1 MTSSSER
8 MMQNK
13 EEYIHKYLE
22 SLPLQLENGVSAPRS
37 VGPTQK
43 AAIEWRK
50 KAENNLTPGSGR
62 TQKAAVS
69 APKAKI
75 NMSVQEWDMFHS
87 HWKMYK
93 SSTEIHETR
102 LGRLLYFACEPQLQ
116 RKVSSLM
123 NNPMEASEMDM
134 LTAIKSCC
142 LTAPKQSTNNY
153 SIQRRDFVYIQ
164 QKPDETANRFL
175 ARLRMSAE
183 NCNWKSCSCQRCP
196 GDCGYDTSEE
206 HVREQLLRGMM
217 DKDLQEDL
225 MERDESFRDIKA
237 ILSAMMARENARA
250 RAKSEEKE
258 IVEQSSSERKTSV
271 DYSDLVG
278 KLLLG
283 LK

>member
-1 MTSSSER
+1 

-13 EEYIHKYLE
+13 EEYIHKYLD
-22 SLPLQLENGVSAPRS
+22 SLPLQLGNGVSAPRS

-43 AAIEWRK
+43 AA
-50 KAENNLTPGSGR
+50 
-62 TQKAAVS
+62 VS
-69 APKAKI
+69 APKAKL
-75 NMSVQEWDMFHS
+75 NMSVQEWDMFHN

-116 RKVSSLM
+116 RKVSSLF
-123 NNPMEASEMDM
+123 NIPTESSELDM

-142 LTAPKQSTNNY
+142 LTSPKQTINY

-164 QKPDETANRFL
+164 QKPDETANRFI
-175 ARLRMSAE
+175 ARLRMSSA
-183 NCNWKSCSCQRCP
+183 NCNWKCCPCRSCP
-196 GDCGYDTSEE
+196 GDCGHDASEE
-206 HVREQLLRGMM
+206 HVREQLLRGMF

-258 IVEQSSSERKTSV
+258 VVEQSSSERKTSV